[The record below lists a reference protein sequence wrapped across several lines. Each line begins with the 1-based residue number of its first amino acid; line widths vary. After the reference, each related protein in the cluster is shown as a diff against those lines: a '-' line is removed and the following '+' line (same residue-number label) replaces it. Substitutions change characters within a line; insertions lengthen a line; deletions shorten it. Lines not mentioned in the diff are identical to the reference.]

1 MRYGKIIPEST
12 FAMSHRLKD
21 IASYRKVVILIFV
34 SYVSFSL
41 TGMLKVF
48 ILLRLEYKIEKNSIS
63 LTSLMANPTKRY
75 LYSLK

>member
-48 ILLRLEYKIEKNSIS
+48 ILLRLEYKKEKNSIS
-63 LTSLMANPTKRY
+63 LTILMANPTKRY